1 MAKAAEI
8 LEIPATITARGQT
21 TVPAA
26 IRKMLALGKRD
37 QVVFCGLADGTV
49 VIAKKKARADE
60 DAPVV
65 GKFLEFLARDM
76 TKEPARLRPVPKS
89 LVSRSKALIRG
100 ATSISTRRLRITRRE
115 REAAQDQRVDP
126 LRASPVSRSA

>member
-8 LEIPATITARGQT
+8 LEIPATITERGQT

-37 QVVFCGLADGTV
+37 QVVFRGLADGTV
-49 VIAKKKARADE
+49 VIARKKPRAENRD
-60 DAPVV
+60 PMI

-76 TKEPARLRPVPKS
+76 ANEPERIRAVPRT
-89 LVSRSKALIRG
+89 LVSRAKALVKG
-100 ATSISTRRLRITRRE
+100 VEVDLGE
-115 REAAQDQRVDP
+115 PLPDDEA
-126 LRASPVSRSA
+126 